1 MLVDEFI
8 EIKVTHINYKML
20 MDRGYEMPDEYK
32 FINSKGNISLKFG
45 FKILIYY
52 FDLPESSRTKV
63 RVKCDYPGCTDIHEV
78 EYCGYIKRNHDS
90 ITYCSKHAHTVFLSG
105 KKRQSCN
112 PNKEHDDIRKTPEYA
127 ITKLNVH
134 ERDKYTCVSCGKKI
148 YDPVFHHLYSVN
160 THKELACKIDNG
172 VTLCKK
178 CHKNFHNIYGYGNN
192 TPMQFIDFI
201 KRELDWLEDY
211 DKTKVEKKLVYCA
224 ELDEIST
231 KSYFSKK
238 LDIPS
243 SGISSTINP
252 NTRNK
257 SIKGYHFISIQ
268 EKEKMKPE
276 EFEKW
281 KKNSLIEH
289 ENYSEIPK
297 NERLVWHKESGEIK
311 KAEDFLNTFE
321 IKELRYIY
329 NVCDRKQHSICNQH
343 FMWIEDY
350 NEAIKDPK
358 KMKEW
363 EEWFNSFKFK
373 RRKKTQQLIW
383 HKETNQFYTA
393 EQLVDKF
400 GIKNIY
406 KVYLTCNRKQK
417 HAYNNHY
424 LWAKDYEK
432 MTQEQI
438 KEWENWIT
446 EKNERLIWHKETNQF
461 YTTEELVDK
470 FGIKNIYKVYSVCD
484 RKQKSVYN
492 NHYLW
497 AEDYKKMTQEQMKE
511 WENLIT
517 EKNERLI
524 WHKETNQFYTAEEL
538 VDKFRIKNIYCVYS
552 ACDRKQK
559 HAYNNHF
566 LWAEDY
572 KKMTQEQMKEWE
584 NWITEKNER
593 LVWHKESGEI
603 KKAEDFLNTFGIKK
617 LKYIYNVCDRK
628 QHSIRNQHFMWIEDY
643 NEAIKDPKKM
653 REWEEWILDKS
664 KRLVWHKESGEI
676 KKAEDFLNTF
686 GIKKLSGVY
695 AVCNRKLCS
704 MYGQHFMWIEDYNEA
719 IEDPKKMKEWEEWAL
734 NKNGVKI
741 VCITENTIFNSIAQA
756 AKYYNA
762 SNISK
767 SCRYNDSRS
776 KNDNLKS
783 AGKYKGR
790 KLIWMYEKKF
800 IQEYGI
806 EAYNNLIQIK

>member
-1 MLVDEFI
+1 MLVDEFV
-8 EIKVTHINYKML
+8 EITVTRKNYKMI
-20 MDRGYEMPDEYK
+20 MNKGYEMPDEYK
-32 FINSKGNISLKFG
+32 FINSRGNISLKFG
-45 FKILIYY
+45 FKILVYY
-52 FDLPESSRTKV
+52 FDLPESSSVKV

-78 EYCGYIKRNHDS
+78 EYRCYVKHNHNG
-90 ITYCSKHAHTVFLSG
+90 ITYCLKHAPTVFRSG
-105 KKRQSCN
+105 EKNPLYN
-112 PNKEHDDIRKTPEYA
+112 PNKEHDDVRGTPEYA
-127 ITKLNVH
+127 ITKLSVH

-329 NVCDRKQHSICNQH
+329 NVCDRKQHSIRKQH

-350 NEAIKDPK
+350 NEAIEDPK

-363 EEWFNSFKFK
+363 EEWI
-373 RRKKTQQLIW
+373 L
-383 HKETNQFYTA
+383 
-393 EQLVDKF
+393 DKS
-400 GIKNIY
+400 
-406 KVYLTCNRKQK
+406 
-417 HAYNNHY
+417 
-424 LWAKDYEK
+424 
-432 MTQEQI
+432 
-438 KEWENWIT
+438 
-446 EKNERLIWHKETNQF
+446 ERLIWHKESG
-461 YTTEELVDK
+461 E
-470 FGIKNIYKVYSVCD
+470 IKKAKDFKIDRIGRIYEVCE
-484 RKQKSVYN
+484 RKLRSIYGQ
-492 NHYLW
+492 HFMWL
-497 AEDYKKMTQEQMKE
+497 EDYNEAIKDPKKMRE
-511 WENLIT
+511 WEEWALN
-517 EKNERLI
+517 KNERLV

-538 VDKFRIKNIYCVYS
+538 VGKFGIKSVNNVYS

-584 NWITEKNER
+584 NWILSKT
-593 LVWHKESGEI
+593 
-603 KKAEDFLNTFGIKK
+603 
-617 LKYIYNVCDRK
+617 
-628 QHSIRNQHFMWIEDY
+628 IRN
-643 NEAIKDPKKM
+643 NIK
-653 REWEEWILDKS
+653 
-664 KRLVWHKESGEI
+664 
-676 KKAEDFLNTF
+676 
-686 GIKKLSGVY
+686 
-695 AVCNRKLCS
+695 
-704 MYGQHFMWIEDYNEA
+704 
-719 IEDPKKMKEWEEWAL
+719 
-734 NKNGVKI
+734 
-741 VCITENTIFNSIAQA
+741 
-756 AKYYNA
+756 
-762 SNISK
+762 
-767 SCRYNDSRS
+767 
-776 KNDNLKS
+776 
-783 AGKYKGR
+783 
-790 KLIWMYEKKF
+790 
-800 IQEYGI
+800 
-806 EAYNNLIQIK
+806 

>member
-1 MLVDEFI
+1 MLVDEFV
-8 EIKVTHINYKML
+8 EITVTNRNYKML

-32 FINSKGNISLKFG
+32 YINSKGNISLKFG

-52 FDLPESSRTKV
+52 FDLSESSHVKV
-63 RVKCDYPGCTDIHEV
+63 RVKCDYPGCTDIHETQ
-78 EYCGYIKRNHDS
+78 YRCYTKCNHDG
-90 ITYCSKHAHTVFLSG
+90 IIYCSKHANPVFRSG
-105 KKRQSCN
+105 EKHPSYN
-112 PNKEHDDIRKTPEYA
+112 PNKEYDNIRKTPEYA
-127 ITKLNVH
+127 ITKLSVH

-297 NERLVWHKESGEIK
+297 NERLI
-311 KAEDFLNTFE
+311 
-321 IKELRYIY
+321 
-329 NVCDRKQHSICNQH
+329 
-343 FMWIEDY
+343 
-350 NEAIKDPK
+350 
-358 KMKEW
+358 
-363 EEWFNSFKFK
+363 
-373 RRKKTQQLIW
+373 
-383 HKETNQFYTA
+383 
-393 EQLVDKF
+393 
-400 GIKNIY
+400 
-406 KVYLTCNRKQK
+406 
-417 HAYNNHY
+417 
-424 LWAKDYEK
+424 
-432 MTQEQI
+432 
-438 KEWENWIT
+438 
-446 EKNERLIWHKETNQF
+446 
-461 YTTEELVDK
+461 
-470 FGIKNIYKVYSVCD
+470 
-484 RKQKSVYN
+484 
-492 NHYLW
+492 
-497 AEDYKKMTQEQMKE
+497 
-511 WENLIT
+511 
-517 EKNERLI
+517 
-524 WHKETNQFYTAEEL
+524 
-538 VDKFRIKNIYCVYS
+538 
-552 ACDRKQK
+552 
-559 HAYNNHF
+559 
-566 LWAEDY
+566 
-572 KKMTQEQMKEWE
+572 
-584 NWITEKNER
+584 
-593 LVWHKESGEI
+593 
-603 KKAEDFLNTFGIKK
+603 
-617 LKYIYNVCDRK
+617 
-628 QHSIRNQHFMWIEDY
+628 
-643 NEAIKDPKKM
+643 
-653 REWEEWILDKS
+653 
-664 KRLVWHKESGEI
+664 WHKESGEI

>member
-1 MLVDEFI
+1 
-8 EIKVTHINYKML
+8 
-20 MDRGYEMPDEYK
+20 
-32 FINSKGNISLKFG
+32 
-45 FKILIYY
+45 
-52 FDLPESSRTKV
+52 
-63 RVKCDYPGCTDIHEV
+63 
-78 EYCGYIKRNHDS
+78 
-90 ITYCSKHAHTVFLSG
+90 
-105 KKRQSCN
+105 
-112 PNKEHDDIRKTPEYA
+112 
-127 ITKLNVH
+127 
-134 ERDKYTCVSCGKKI
+134 
-148 YDPVFHHLYSVN
+148 
-160 THKELACKIDNG
+160 
-172 VTLCKK
+172 
-178 CHKNFHNIYGYGNN
+178 
-192 TPMQFIDFI
+192 MQFIDFI

-243 SGISSTINP
+243 SGISSTINS

-406 KVYLTCNRKQK
+406 KVY
-417 HAYNNHY
+417 
-424 LWAKDYEK
+424 
-432 MTQEQI
+432 
-438 KEWENWIT
+438 
-446 EKNERLIWHKETNQF
+446 
-461 YTTEELVDK
+461 
-470 FGIKNIYKVYSVCD
+470 SVCD

-511 WENLIT
+511 WEN
-517 EKNERLI
+517 
-524 WHKETNQFYTAEEL
+524 
-538 VDKFRIKNIYCVYS
+538 
-552 ACDRKQK
+552 
-559 HAYNNHF
+559 
-566 LWAEDY
+566 
-572 KKMTQEQMKEWE
+572 
-584 NWITEKNER
+584 WISSKT
-593 LVWHKESGEI
+593 
-603 KKAEDFLNTFGIKK
+603 
-617 LKYIYNVCDRK
+617 
-628 QHSIRNQHFMWIEDY
+628 IRNT
-643 NEAIKDPKKM
+643 
-653 REWEEWILDKS
+653 
-664 KRLVWHKESGEI
+664 G
-676 KKAEDFLNTF
+676 
-686 GIKKLSGVY
+686 
-695 AVCNRKLCS
+695 
-704 MYGQHFMWIEDYNEA
+704 GQ
-719 IEDPKKMKEWEEWAL
+719 K
-734 NKNGVKI
+734 GVKI
-741 VCITENTIFNSIAQA
+741 VCITENTIFNSITQA

-762 SNISK
+762 SNISRV
-767 SCRYNDSRS
+767 CRYNNSRS

-783 AGKYKGR
+783 AGNYKGR
-790 KLIWMYEKKF
+790 KLIWMYEEKF

-806 EAYNNLIQIK
+806 ETYNNLIQIK